1 MYVGVPAAPEREYFA
16 SLFGFARLPEM
27 RKQMKQLQ
35 RDVDALKGNDQGGQ
49 RAEAA

>member
-1 MYVGVPAAPEREYFA
+1 
-16 SLFGFARLPEM
+16 M

-35 RDVDALKGNDQGGQ
+35 RDVDELKGSGNEKP